1 MIPFFIFNGINSKDR
16 GIIVNSLPSISKPE
30 KRYEE
35 IDVPGRNGKLYIDQ
49 KSYEA
54 FSYEITCTMMPDSN
68 MRVLSSWL
76 NGEGELILSTELDK
90 FYKAIVKDQI
100 DYEQVYRVCNQFKIH
115 FEIQP
120 IALSV
125 KEKVLFLTEETMID
139 IQDSTY
145 NTSPYIKLEGS
156 GEINLSIN
164 NTQIAIH
171 KIEEYIEFDCEIEEA
186 FKGEKSC
193 NQDIECVEFPKLQP
207 GKNTISWTGNCTG
220 LTLKYRG
227 AFI

>member
-49 KSYEA
+49 KSYET

-125 KEKVLFLTEETMID
+125 KEKVLFLSEGTTID
-139 IQDSTY
+139 IQDSTHEV
-145 NTSPYIKLEGS
+145 SPYIKLEGV
-156 GEINLSIN
+156 GEITLSIN

-171 KIEEYIEFDCEIEEA
+171 KIEEYIEFDCEMEEA

-193 NQDIECVEFPKLQP
+193 NQDIECAEFPKLQP

-227 AFI
+227 AFV